1 MGGYTLLLGSG
12 RKAPLVHNLPE
23 PQLPVP
29 LGDIALPVRLAS
41 PGAPP
46 APASVV
52 DPVRPAGTLALTV
65 LNARYQQGIATGT
78 AILDGNNLTLVRWL
92 PWETNLQAAT
102 RIGHE
107 LALPSGPYVVRACP
121 DASLAASAWVNSAS
135 VEVRAGSAA
144 TVQLDAITHPVV
156 VSASAAGEVL
166 REGTPLQLRREGDPT
181 WRTTVDGRPPAIGA
195 ENLLRLQL
203 GPGAYEL
210 APLAWGGAPFRF
222 TVPARDAVRAD
233 FAR

>member
-1 MGGYTLLLGSG
+1 MLLGSG
-12 RKAPLVHNLPE
+12 GKAPLVHDLPE
-23 PQLPVP
+23 PRLPAP
-29 LGDIALPVRLAS
+29 LGDIALPVRLES
-41 PGAPP
+41 PGEPP
-46 APASVV
+46 APAVVV
-52 DPVRPAGTLALTV
+52 DPVQPAGTLALTV
-65 LNARYQQGIATGT
+65 VNARHQQGIATGT
-78 AILDGNNLTLVRWL
+78 AVLDGRRLTLVRWL
-92 PWETNLQAAT
+92 PWDASLQAAT

-121 DASLAASAWVNSAS
+121 DASRAAVEWVSSIA
-135 VEVRAGSAA
+135 VEVRALETAS
-144 TVQLDAITHPVV
+144 VQLDATSHPVV
-156 VSASAAGEVL
+156 ISASEAGEVL

-181 WRTTVDGRPPAIGA
+181 WRATVDGRPPALGP

-203 GPGAYEL
+203 GAGAYEL